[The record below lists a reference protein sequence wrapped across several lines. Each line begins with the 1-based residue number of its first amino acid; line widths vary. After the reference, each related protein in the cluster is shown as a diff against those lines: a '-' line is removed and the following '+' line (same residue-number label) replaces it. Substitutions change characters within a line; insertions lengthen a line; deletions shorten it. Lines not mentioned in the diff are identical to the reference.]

1 MTKTN
6 WLNYWDKKNIW
17 TESELWK
24 KNNEIFFQKT
34 SNIFKYDKNQT
45 VLDIGCG
52 NGDFAKKVSNKVG
65 QVYCL
70 DTSQEFI
77 NLCKIN
83 VSNKNNIKILKLNN
97 DYTNLSFLKN
107 INFSIIIANSVVQ
120 YYESQ
125 EEIVDLVKS
134 VKKIAL
140 KDAYFLIS
148 DIEVIGNKKKSYF
161 KLIYNTIIE
170 GHFISLMKLGLTIFM
185 DKEYR
190 NMMKYQDI
198 LYVNLDKLIKDLSIL
213 VNKVTVINEKFQI
226 LDLNR
231 KSLLIQF

>member
-1 MTKTN
+1 MSWSIYFN
-6 WLNYWDKKNIW
+6 KKNIW
-17 TESELWK
+17 TDSEIWK
-24 KNNEIFFQKT
+24 KDVEFLYKKT
-34 SNIFKYDKNQT
+34 LDMFNYNKKHT

-52 NGDFAKKVSNKVG
+52 NGDFAKKISSKVG
-65 QVYCL
+65 HVYCL

-77 NLCKIN
+77 DLCKIK
-83 VSNKNNIKILKLNN
+83 VANKNNVKIFKLSN

-107 INFSIIIANSVVQ
+107 VKFSIIIANSVVQ

-125 EEIVDLVKS
+125 EKIVDLVKS

-140 KDAYFLIS
+140 KNAYFLIS
-148 DIEVIGNKKKSYF
+148 DIEVISNKKKSYF
-161 KLIYNTIIE
+161 KLIYNSIIE
-170 GHFISLMKLGLTIFM
+170 GHFILLVKLGLTILM

-190 NMMKYQDI
+190 NMMKYQDV
-198 LYVNLDKLIKDLSIL
+198 LYVNLDKLIKDLSIF

-226 LDLNR
+226 LDLDR

>member
-1 MTKTN
+1 MSWTI
-6 WLNYWDKKNIW
+6 YWNKKNIW
-17 TESELWK
+17 TDSEIWK
-24 KNNEIFFQKT
+24 KNVEYLYKKT
-34 SNIFKYDKNQT
+34 FDMFNYNKKHT

-52 NGDFAKKVSNKVG
+52 NGDFAKKISSKVDR
-65 QVYCL
+65 VYCL

-83 VSNKNNIKILKLNN
+83 VANKNNVKICKLSN

-107 INFSIIIANSVVQ
+107 VKFSIIIANSVVQ

-125 EEIVDLVKS
+125 EKIVDLVKS

-140 KDAYFLIS
+140 KNAYFLIS
-148 DIEVIGNKKKSYF
+148 DIEVISNKKKSYF
-161 KLIYNTIIE
+161 KLIYNSIIE
-170 GHFISLMKLGLTIFM
+170 GHFILLVKLGLTILM

-190 NMMKYQDI
+190 NMMKYQDV
-198 LYVNLDKLIKDLSIL
+198 LYVNLDKLIKDLSIF

-226 LDLNR
+226 LDLDR

>member
-1 MTKTN
+1 MSWTI
-6 WLNYWDKKNIW
+6 YWNKKNIW
-17 TESELWK
+17 TDSEIWK
-24 KNNEIFFQKT
+24 KNVEYLYKKT
-34 SNIFKYDKNQT
+34 FDMFNYNKKHT

-52 NGDFAKKVSNKVG
+52 NGDFAKKISSKVDR
-65 QVYCL
+65 VYCL

-83 VSNKNNIKILKLNN
+83 VANKNNVKICKLSN

-107 INFSIIIANSVVQ
+107 VKFSIIIANSVVQ

-125 EEIVDLVKS
+125 EKIVDLVKS
-134 VKKIAL
+134 VKKIAQ
-140 KDAYFLIS
+140 KNAYFLIS
-148 DIEVIGNKKKSYF
+148 DIEVISNKKKSYF
-161 KLIYNTIIE
+161 KLVYNAIIE
-170 GHFISLMKLGLTIFM
+170 GHFVLLMKLGLTMLM

-198 LYVNLDKLIKDLSIL
+198 LYVNLDKLIKDLSIF

-226 LDLNR
+226 FDLDR

>member
-1 MTKTN
+1 MS
-6 WLNYWDKKNIW
+6 WLIYWNKKNIW
-17 TESELWK
+17 TDSEIWK
-24 KNNEIFFQKT
+24 KNVDFLYKKT
-34 SNIFKYDKNQT
+34 FDMFNYNKKHT

-52 NGDFAKKVSNKVG
+52 NGDFAKKISSKVG

-70 DTSQEFI
+70 DTSQEFV

-83 VSNKNNIKILKLNN
+83 VANKNNVKIFKLGN

-107 INFSIIIANSVVQ
+107 VKFSIIIANSVVQ

-148 DIEVIGNKKKSYF
+148 DIEVISNKKKSYF

-198 LYVNLDKLIKDLSIL
+198 LYVNLDKLIKDLSIF
-213 VNKVTVINEKFQI
+213 VNKVTVINEKFRTI
-226 LDLNR
+226 DLDR
-231 KSLLIQF
+231 KSLLIKF

>member
-1 MTKTN
+1 MS
-6 WLNYWDKKNIW
+6 WPIYWNKKNIW
-17 TESELWK
+17 TDSEIWK
-24 KNNEIFFQKT
+24 KDVEFLYKKT
-34 SNIFKYDKNQT
+34 FDMFNYNKKHT

-52 NGDFAKKVSNKVG
+52 NGDFAKKISSKVG
-65 QVYCL
+65 HVYCL

-77 NLCKIN
+77 NVCKIN
-83 VSNKNNIKILKLNN
+83 VANKNNVKIFKLSN

-107 INFSIIIANSVVQ
+107 VKFSIIIANSVVQ

-125 EEIVDLVKS
+125 EKIVDLVRS
-134 VKKIAL
+134 VKKVAL
-140 KDAYFLIS
+140 KNAYFLIS
-148 DIEVIGNKKKSYF
+148 DIEVISNKKKSYF

-170 GHFISLMKLGLTIFM
+170 GHFISLMKLGLTILM

-198 LYVNLDKLIKDLSIL
+198 LYVNLDKLIKDLSIF

>member
-1 MTKTN
+1 MS
-6 WLNYWDKKNIW
+6 WPIYWNKKNIW
-17 TESELWK
+17 TDSEIWK
-24 KNNEIFFQKT
+24 KDVEFLYKKT
-34 SNIFKYDKNQT
+34 FDMFNYNKKHT

-52 NGDFAKKVSNKVG
+52 NGDFAKKISSKVDH
-65 QVYCL
+65 VYCL
-70 DTSQEFI
+70 DTSQEFV

-83 VSNKNNIKILKLNN
+83 VANKNNVKIFKLSN

-107 INFSIIIANSVVQ
+107 VKFSIIIANSVVQ

-125 EEIVDLVKS
+125 EKIVDLVKS

-140 KDAYFLIS
+140 KNAYFLIS
-148 DIEVIGNKKKSYF
+148 DIEVISNKKKSYF
-161 KLIYNTIIE
+161 KLIYNSIIE
-170 GHFISLMKLGLTIFM
+170 GHFILLVKLGLTILM

-190 NMMKYQDI
+190 NMMKYQDV
-198 LYVNLDKLIKDLSIL
+198 LYVNLDKLIKDLSIF

-226 LDLNR
+226 LDLDR

>member
-1 MTKTN
+1 MS
-6 WLNYWDKKNIW
+6 WAIYWNKKNIW
-17 TESELWK
+17 TDSEIWK
-24 KNNEIFFQKT
+24 KDVEFLYKKT
-34 SNIFKYDKNQT
+34 FDMFNYNKKHT

-52 NGDFAKKVSNKVG
+52 NGDFAKKISSKVG
-65 QVYCL
+65 HVYCL

-77 NLCKIN
+77 NVCKIN
-83 VSNKNNIKILKLNN
+83 VANKNNVKIFKLSN

-107 INFSIIIANSVVQ
+107 IKFSIIIANSVVQ

-125 EEIVDLVKS
+125 DKIIDLVKS
-134 VKKIAL
+134 VKKIAV
-140 KDAYFLIS
+140 KNAYFLIS
-148 DIEVIGNKKKSYF
+148 DIEVISNKKKSYF

-170 GHFISLMKLGLTIFM
+170 GHFISLMKLGLTILM

-198 LYVNLDKLIKDLSIL
+198 LYVNLDKLIKDLSIF
-213 VNKVTVINEKFQI
+213 VNKVTVINEKFQV
-226 LDLNR
+226 LDLDR

>member
-1 MTKTN
+1 MS
-6 WLNYWDKKNIW
+6 WPIYWNKKNIW
-17 TESELWK
+17 TDSEIWK
-24 KNNEIFFQKT
+24 KDVEFLYKKT
-34 SNIFKYDKNQT
+34 FDMFNYNKKHT

-52 NGDFAKKVSNKVG
+52 NGDFAKKISSKVG
-65 QVYCL
+65 HVYCL
-70 DTSQEFI
+70 DTSQEFV

-83 VSNKNNIKILKLNN
+83 VANNNNVRIFKLSD

-107 INFSIIIANSVVQ
+107 VKFSIIIANSVVQ

-125 EEIVDLVKS
+125 EKIVDLVRS

-140 KDAYFLIS
+140 KNAYFLIS
-148 DIEVIGNKKKSYF
+148 DIEVISNKKKSYF

-198 LYVNLDKLIKDLSIL
+198 LYVNLDKLIKDLSTF

>member
-1 MTKTN
+1 MF
-6 WLNYWDKKNIW
+6 NYNKKH
-17 TESELWK
+17 
-24 KNNEIFFQKT
+24 
-34 SNIFKYDKNQT
+34 T

-52 NGDFAKKVSNKVG
+52 NGDFAKKISSKVG
-65 QVYCL
+65 HVYCL
-70 DTSQEFI
+70 DTSQEFV

-83 VSNKNNIKILKLNN
+83 VANNNNVKIFKLSN

-107 INFSIIIANSVVQ
+107 VKFSIIIANSVVQ

-125 EEIVDLVKS
+125 EKIVDLVRS
-134 VKKIAL
+134 VKKVAL
-140 KDAYFLIS
+140 KNAYFLIS

-170 GHFISLMKLGLTIFM
+170 GHFISLMKLGLTILM

-190 NMMKYQDI
+190 DMIKHQPI
-198 LYVNLDKLIKDLSIL
+198 LYVNLDKLIKDLSTF

-226 LDLNR
+226 LDLDR

>member
-1 MTKTN
+1 MSWTI
-6 WLNYWDKKNIW
+6 YWNKKNIW
-17 TESELWK
+17 TDSEIWK
-24 KNNEIFFQKT
+24 KNVEYLYKKT
-34 SNIFKYDKNQT
+34 FDMFNYNKKHT

-52 NGDFAKKVSNKVG
+52 NGDFAKKISSKVG
-65 QVYCL
+65 HVYCL

-77 NLCKIN
+77 DLCKIN
-83 VSNKNNIKILKLNN
+83 VANRNNVKIFKLSN

-107 INFSIIIANSVVQ
+107 VKFSIIIANSVVQ

-125 EEIVDLVKS
+125 EKIVDLVKS

-140 KDAYFLIS
+140 KNAYFLIS
-148 DIEVIGNKKKSYF
+148 DIEVISNKKKSYF
-161 KLIYNTIIE
+161 KLIYNSIIE
-170 GHFISLMKLGLTIFM
+170 GHFILLVKLGLTILM

-190 NMMKYQDI
+190 NMMKYQDV
-198 LYVNLDKLIKDLSIL
+198 LYVNLDKLIKDLSIF

-226 LDLNR
+226 LDLDR

>member
-1 MTKTN
+1 MSWTI
-6 WLNYWDKKNIW
+6 YWNKKNIW
-17 TESELWK
+17 TDSEIWK
-24 KNNEIFFQKT
+24 KNVEYLYKKT
-34 SNIFKYDKNQT
+34 FDMFNYNKKHT

-52 NGDFAKKVSNKVG
+52 NGDFAKKISSKVNR
-65 QVYCL
+65 VYCL

-83 VSNKNNIKILKLNN
+83 VANKNNVKIFKLSN

-107 INFSIIIANSVVQ
+107 VKFSIIIANSVVQ

-125 EEIVDLVKS
+125 EKIVDLVKS

-140 KDAYFLIS
+140 KNAYFLIS
-148 DIEVIGNKKKSYF
+148 DIEVISNKKKSYF
-161 KLIYNTIIE
+161 KLIYNSIIE
-170 GHFISLMKLGLTIFM
+170 GHFILLVKLGLTILM

-190 NMMKYQDI
+190 NMMKYQDV
-198 LYVNLDKLIKDLSIL
+198 LYVNLDKLIKDLSIF

-226 LDLNR
+226 LDLDR

>member
-1 MTKTN
+1 MSWTI
-6 WLNYWDKKNIW
+6 YWNKKNIW
-17 TESELWK
+17 TNSEIWK
-24 KNNEIFFQKT
+24 KDVEFLYKKT
-34 SNIFKYDKNQT
+34 FDMFNYNKKHT

-52 NGDFAKKVSNKVG
+52 NGDFAKKISSKVG
-65 QVYCL
+65 HVYCL
-70 DTSQEFI
+70 DTSQEFV

-83 VSNKNNIKILKLNN
+83 VANKNNVKIFKLSN

-107 INFSIIIANSVVQ
+107 VKFSIIIANSVVQ

-125 EEIVDLVKS
+125 DKIVDLVRS

-140 KDAYFLIS
+140 KNAYFLIS
-148 DIEVIGNKKKSYF
+148 DIEVISSKKKSYF

-170 GHFISLMKLGLTIFM
+170 GHFISLMKLGLTILM

-198 LYVNLDKLIKDLSIL
+198 LYVNLDKLVNDLSIF

>member
-1 MTKTN
+1 MF
-6 WLNYWDKKNIW
+6 NYNKKH
-17 TESELWK
+17 
-24 KNNEIFFQKT
+24 
-34 SNIFKYDKNQT
+34 T

-52 NGDFAKKVSNKVG
+52 NGDFAKKISSKVDR
-65 QVYCL
+65 VYCL
-70 DTSQEFI
+70 DTSQEFV

-83 VSNKNNIKILKLNN
+83 VANKNNVKIFKLSN

-107 INFSIIIANSVVQ
+107 VKFSIIIANSVVQ

-125 EEIVDLVKS
+125 EKIVDLVKS

-140 KDAYFLIS
+140 KNAYFLIS
-148 DIEVIGNKKKSYF
+148 DIEVISNKKKSYF
-161 KLIYNTIIE
+161 KLIYNSIIE
-170 GHFISLMKLGLTIFM
+170 GHFILLVKLGLTILM

-190 NMMKYQDI
+190 NMMKYQDV
-198 LYVNLDKLIKDLSIL
+198 LYVNLDKLIKDLSIF

-226 LDLNR
+226 LDLDR

>member
-1 MTKTN
+1 MS
-6 WLNYWDKKNIW
+6 WPIYWNKKNIW
-17 TESELWK
+17 TDSEIWK
-24 KNNEIFFQKT
+24 KNVEFLYKKT
-34 SNIFKYDKNQT
+34 FDMFNYNKKHT

-52 NGDFAKKVSNKVG
+52 NGDFAKKISSKVG
-65 QVYCL
+65 YVYCL
-70 DTSQEFI
+70 DTSQEFV

-83 VSNKNNIKILKLNN
+83 VANKNNVKIFKLSN

-107 INFSIIIANSVVQ
+107 VKFSIIIANSVVQ

-125 EEIVDLVKS
+125 EKIVDLVKS

-140 KDAYFLIS
+140 KNAYFLIS
-148 DIEVIGNKKKSYF
+148 DIEVISNKKKSYF
-161 KLIYNTIIE
+161 KLIYNSIIE
-170 GHFISLMKLGLTIFM
+170 GHFILLVKLGLTILM

-190 NMMKYQDI
+190 NMMKYQDV
-198 LYVNLDKLIKDLSIL
+198 LYVNLDKLIKDLSIF

-226 LDLNR
+226 LDLDR

>member
-1 MTKTN
+1 MS
-6 WLNYWDKKNIW
+6 WPIYWNKKNIW
-17 TESELWK
+17 TDSEIWK
-24 KNNEIFFQKT
+24 KDVEFLYKKT
-34 SNIFKYDKNQT
+34 FDMFNYNKKHT

-52 NGDFAKKVSNKVG
+52 NGDFAKKISSKVG
-65 QVYCL
+65 HVYCL
-70 DTSQEFI
+70 DTSQEFV

-83 VSNKNNIKILKLNN
+83 VANKNNVKIFKLGN

-107 INFSIIIANSVVQ
+107 VKFSIIIANSVVQ
-120 YYESQ
+120 YYETQ
-125 EEIVDLVKS
+125 EKIVDLVRS

-140 KDAYFLIS
+140 KNAYFLIS
-148 DIEVIGNKKKSYF
+148 DIEVISNKKKSYF

-170 GHFISLMKLGLTIFM
+170 GHFISLMKLGLTILM

-198 LYVNLDKLIKDLSIL
+198 LYVNLDKLINDLSIF
-213 VNKVTVINEKFQI
+213 VNKVTVINEKFQV
-226 LDLNR
+226 LDLDR

>member
-1 MTKTN
+1 MS
-6 WLNYWDKKNIW
+6 WLIYWNKKNIW
-17 TESELWK
+17 TDSEIWK
-24 KNNEIFFQKT
+24 KNVEFLYKKT
-34 SNIFKYDKNQT
+34 FDMFNYNKKHT

-52 NGDFAKKVSNKVG
+52 NGDFAKKISSKVG
-65 QVYCL
+65 HVYCL
-70 DTSQEFI
+70 DTSQEFV

-83 VSNKNNIKILKLNN
+83 VANKNNVKIFKLSN

-107 INFSIIIANSVVQ
+107 VKFSIIIANSVVQ
-120 YYESQ
+120 YYES
-125 EEIVDLVKS
+125 EEKIVDLVKS

-140 KDAYFLIS
+140 KNAYFLIS
-148 DIEVIGNKKKSYF
+148 DIHVISDKKRSYF
-161 KLIYNTIIE
+161 KLIYDSIIE
-170 GHFISLMKLGLTIFM
+170 GHFISLMKLGLTILM

-198 LYVNLDKLIKDLSIL
+198 LYVNLDKLIKDLSIF

>member
-1 MTKTN
+1 MS
-6 WLNYWDKKNIW
+6 WPIYWNKKNIW
-17 TESELWK
+17 TDSEIWK
-24 KNNEIFFQKT
+24 KDVEFLYKKT
-34 SNIFKYDKNQT
+34 FDMFNYNKKHT

-52 NGDFAKKVSNKVG
+52 NGDFAKKISSKVG
-65 QVYCL
+65 HVYCL
-70 DTSQEFI
+70 DTSQEFV

-83 VSNKNNIKILKLNN
+83 VANKNNVKIFKLSN

-107 INFSIIIANSVVQ
+107 VKFSIIIANSVVQ

-125 EEIVDLVKS
+125 EKIVDLVRS
-134 VKKIAL
+134 VKKVAL
-140 KDAYFLIS
+140 KNAYFLIS
-148 DIEVIGNKKKSYF
+148 DIEVISNKKKSYF

-170 GHFISLMKLGLTIFM
+170 GHFISLMKLGLTILM

-190 NMMKYQDI
+190 NMMKYQPI
-198 LYVNLDKLIKDLSIL
+198 LYVNLDKLIKDLSIF

-226 LDLNR
+226 LDLDR